1 MAPIGNGGFRYSCY
15 SQSKSHALRNER
27 DIMSRQ
33 RKARSIPTLT
43 VLICMALLATAT
55 FAQEDDDWPREIN
68 VPEGEVIIYQPQ
80 PEEAEGNTL
89 KGRAAVSVT
98 TPDSQ
103 SPIFGT
109 VWFEAKM
116 ATDRENRTVD
126 ILSMDVTRVRFPEA
140 TEEQENKLATI
151 LEKEF
156 EERDLT
162 ISLDRLITSLNQ
174 ADIRRKAGEGFND
187 TPPKIIVS
195 NEPAVLVSIDGQPK
209 MQKLEGSD
217 LEYVVNTPFVIM
229 KQSNNKT
236 LYLYAGSDAWYRAD
250 SVMGPWSVT
259 KSVPKQIKEAAP
271 KDEDLPEELAEDT
284 KPTSTTP
291 PRIIVATE
299 PSELIV
305 IDGKA
310 EYTPLAGG
318 ELLYIGNTEDDVLVE
333 VATQKHYVLLSG
345 RWFAAP
351 ALTGPWTFIR
361 SDQLPESFSAIGE
374 ESDMAHLRTWV
385 AGTDEAEDAILD
397 AQVPQTSAIKL
408 DSTTEV
414 TYDGKPQFEEI
425 EGTELEYAAN
435 TAKQVIKYESKYYC
449 VDEGVWYVSSSATGP
464 WSVAT
469 DIPDAIY
476 DQPASSPTYNTTYV
490 YVYDATPTTVY
501 VGYYPGYTYSYPYY
515 GSLVY
520 GTGWYYRPWYGSY
533 YYPRAST
540 WGFHVRYNPW
550 HGWSFGLSYSTGRFT
565 FGIGYGGWGGYR
577 GGWWGPVG
585 YRPYAR
591 GYNRGWHHGYR
602 AGYRAGYASGGRASH
617 YSNNLYARPAN
628 RDRNTVQP
636 RARTAQAGTAQNRA
650 NNVFSDRDGNVHRK
664 NSDGSWESR
673 QNGQWSKSDVQ
684 GAAGDRAASGG
695 GTRERPSQ
703 GATTPTTRQQ
713 PTTKPSTTPSTTRQP
728 STSKSS
734 YSGSKAYSGSKGSSS
749 SLDRQYQNR
758 QRGSTRTQNYN
769 RSAGR
774 GGGRG
779 GGGRRR

>member
-1 MAPIGNGGFRYSCY
+1 MKPPSSLLHIST
-15 SQSKSHALRNER
+15 HAL
-27 DIMSRQ
+27 IAILVIA
-33 RKARSIPTLT
+33 ARPSL
-43 VLICMALLATAT
+43 
-55 FAQEDDDWPREIN
+55 AQEDAGWPREIN
-68 VPEGEVIIYQPQ
+68 VPEGDIIIYQPQ

-89 KGRAAVSVT
+89 KGRSAVSVT
-98 TPDSQ
+98 VPSQ
-103 SPIFGT
+103 QAPVFGT
-109 VWFEAKM
+109 VWFEAKV
-116 ATDRENRTVD
+116 ATDRENRTAD
-126 ILSMDVTRVRFPEA
+126 ITSLEVTRVRFPEA
-140 TEEQENKLATI
+140 TEEQEGSLASI

-156 EERDLT
+156 EKRDLT
-162 ISLDRLITSLNQ
+162 ISLDRLITSLDQ
-174 ADIRRKAGEGFND
+174 ADVRRKAAEGFND
-187 TPPKIIVS
+187 TPPEIIVS
-195 NEPAVLVSIDGQPK
+195 TEPAVLVSIDGEPR

-217 LEYVVNTPFVIM
+217 LEYVVNTPFAIL
-229 KQSNNKT
+229 KQPSKKT
-236 LYLYAGSDAWYRAD
+236 LYLYAGSDTWYKAD
-250 SVMGPWSVT
+250 AVRGPWKIT
-259 KSVPKQIKEAAP
+259 KSVPKKIQDAAP
-271 KDEDLPEELAEDT
+271 KDEDMPDDLSEANQ
-284 KPTSTTP
+284 PTSSTP
-291 PRIIVATE
+291 PKVLVTTR

-305 IDGKA
+305 IEGNP

-318 ELLYIGNTEDDVLVE
+318 ELLYVSNTEDDVLVE

-345 RWFAAP
+345 RWFTAP
-351 ALTGPWTFIR
+351 ALSGPWTFMR
-361 SDQLPESFSAIGE
+361 SDQLPASFAQIST

-397 AQVPQTSAIKL
+397 AQVPQTSAIKR

-425 EGTELEYAAN
+425 EDTELEYAAN
-435 TAKQVIKYESKYYC
+435 TAKQVIKYKNKYYC
-449 VDEGVWYVSSSATGP
+449 VDEGVWYESSSATGP
-464 WSVAT
+464 WTVAT
-469 DIPDAIY
+469 DIPDEIY
-476 DQPASSPTYNTTYV
+476 NQPASSPTYNTTYV
-490 YVYDATPTTVY
+490 YVYDATPSTVY

-550 HGWSFGLSYSTGRFT
+550 HGWSFGFSYSTGRFT

-591 GYNRGWHHGYR
+591 GYNRGWHRGY
-602 AGYRAGYASGGRASH
+602 AAGYASGRRASH

-636 RARTAQAGTAQNRA
+636 RARTAQATTAQGRA

-664 NSDGSWESR
+664 QGDGSWETR

-684 GAAGDRAASGG
+684 GAAADRAAQGG

-703 GATTPTTRQQ
+703 GTATPSTRQQ
-713 PTTKPSTTPSTTRQP
+713 PASKPTTTPSTSRQP
-728 STSKSS
+728 STSNRS
-734 YSGSKAYSGSKGSSS
+734 YSGSGGSAS

-758 QRGSTRTQNYN
+758 QRGSTRTQSYN
-769 RSAGR
+769 RSASR

-779 GGGRRR
+779 GGGGRRGYSRGGGFRW